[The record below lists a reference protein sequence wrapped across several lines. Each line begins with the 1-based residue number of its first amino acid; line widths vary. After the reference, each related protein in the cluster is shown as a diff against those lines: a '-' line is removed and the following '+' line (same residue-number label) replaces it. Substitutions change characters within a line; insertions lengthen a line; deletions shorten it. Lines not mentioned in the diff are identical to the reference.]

1 MKVRFAGRSVR
12 VRLDDLETDMLLH
25 RLPLELALSWP
36 TGGWSVRLEPELQ
49 GVTAQG
55 GALVI
60 GLDEHLSTLLDPLQ
74 EGVSLEGFAGELK
87 IRIEKD
93 FSPQYLA

>member
-12 VRLDDLETDMLLH
+12 VRLDDLETDMLLR
-25 RLPLELALSWP
+25 RLPLELALNWP
-36 TGGWSVRLEPELQ
+36 TGGWSVRLEPHGQ

-55 GALVI
+55 GALVV
-60 GLDEHLSTLLDPLQ
+60 GLAGHLETLLDPLQ
-74 EGVSLEGFAGELK
+74 EGVSLEGFGGELK

-93 FSPQYLA
+93 FSPEHVA